1 MNTMTATAAAT
12 KAKGPIVWLNMDQ
25 QELDDAYDQIV
36 YAPNRDQV
44 GKRRLANSA
53 AALARLGKPL
63 RFAYGPTPI
72 EGLDVYRT
80 AKPNAPIAIFVHG
93 GAWRN
98 GTAAE
103 FTCLAEPF
111 VHAGAHFVVL
121 DFTNVDE
128 AKGSLFPMVEQVRRA
143 VGWVYRNAE
152 KFGGDRNRL
161 HLISHSSGSHLAGC
175 TVTHDWAKDAL
186 PLDILKGAT
195 LSSGMYDLKPVRLS
209 KRSKY
214 VAFTDEMEHELSAM
228 RHLDKLN
235 TPLILTYGTYETP
248 EFQRQSRD
256 FAAAVKAAGKPV
268 ELLVGEGYNHFEMLE
283 TLANPYG
290 LLGRAVLTQMRI
302 DAGCLHQLTGRE
314 RRPQARQVA
323 ASGLYRLAHRGA
335 NELGAA
341 ALAGVDRVLDVG
353 GDRASPVIDHAPCTN
368 RARHHQRGQARRGR
382 SRMMA
387 HGFSQK

>member
-1 MNTMTATAAAT
+1 MNTATASAPARV
-12 KAKGPIVWLNMDQ
+12 KGPIVWLNMDQ

-53 AALARLGKPL
+53 VALLRIGKPE

-80 AKPNAPIAIFVHG
+80 AKPNAPVAIFVHG

-98 GTAAE
+98 GTASE
-103 FTCLAEPF
+103 FTVLAEPF
-111 VHAGAHFVVL
+111 VQLGAHFVVL
-121 DFTNVDE
+121 DFTNVDD
-128 AKGSLFPMVEQVRRA
+128 AGGSLFPMVEQVRRA

-152 KFGGDRNRL
+152 KFGGDRKRL

-214 VAFTDEMEHELSAM
+214 VKFTDEMEQELSAM
-228 RHLDKLN
+228 RHLDRLH
-235 TPLILTYGTYETP
+235 TPLVLSYGTYETP
-248 EFQRQSRD
+248 EFQRQTRE
-256 FAAAVKAAGKPV
+256 FAVAVKADGKPA

-290 LLGRAVLTQMRI
+290 LLGRAVLQQM
-302 DAGCLHQLTGRE
+302 
-314 RRPQARQVA
+314 
-323 ASGLYRLAHRGA
+323 GLPL
-335 NELGAA
+335 
-341 ALAGVDRVLDVG
+341 
-353 GDRASPVIDHAPCTN
+353 P
-368 RARHHQRGQARRGR
+368 
-382 SRMMA
+382 
-387 HGFSQK
+387 